1 MGGESRGMFDLRK
14 QFVFYASYHNQPVNV
29 AIHLVCIW
37 NLREYQGQWSMYDIT
52 MVSMLS
58 VWSGMVL
65 MHHSPQLAT
74 APELLTKVMTTLT
87 MMMTMMTMMMRYPR
101 SR

>member
-1 MGGESRGMFDLRK
+1 
-14 QFVFYASYHNQPVNV
+14 
-29 AIHLVCIW
+29 
-37 NLREYQGQWSMYDIT
+37 MYDMT

-87 MMMTMMTMMMRYPR
+87 MMMTMTMMMRYPR

>member
-1 MGGESRGMFDLRK
+1 
-14 QFVFYASYHNQPVNV
+14 
-29 AIHLVCIW
+29 
-37 NLREYQGQWSMYDIT
+37 MYDMT
-52 MVSMLS
+52 MQWCRVSMLS

-87 MMMTMMTMMMRYPR
+87 MMMMMMMMIMRYPR

>member
-1 MGGESRGMFDLRK
+1 
-14 QFVFYASYHNQPVNV
+14 
-29 AIHLVCIW
+29 
-37 NLREYQGQWSMYDIT
+37 
-52 MVSMLS
+52 MLS

-87 MMMTMMTMMMRYPR
+87 MMMMMMMMIMRYPR